1 MALGQTTTLDI
12 RTPEGVHFSLPLAG
26 PVGRTLAW
34 LIDFAV
40 LTGLTWITSLVLM
53 PLLVLSASWALT
65 AQLLMQF
72 IITTFYG
79 VVLEWWW
86 RGQTVGKRV
95 LKLRVMDERGL
106 GLRPSQ
112 VIVRNILRAIDSL
125 PIFYVVGGAT
135 MVFTR
140 HCQRL
145 GDLAAGTVVV
155 RTPVLREP
163 RLDAVL
169 AGRYNSFRDHPLIEA
184 RLRQRVSPEEAQLVL
199 SALIRRDELDPTRR
213 LEVYREIAGHLR
225 TLAPFPPEVT
235 STLTDEQFLRNAADT
250 IFRKV
255 KMESAHVRAA
265 RVAGATP

>member
-1 MALGQTTTLDI
+1 L
-12 RTPEGVHFSLPLAG
+12 FSLSFSWA
-26 PVGRTLAW
+26 VAVQ
-34 LIDFAV
+34 V
-40 LTGLTWITSLVLM
+40 LTL
-53 PLLVLSASWALT
+53 
-65 AQLLMQF
+65 F

-79 VVLEWWW
+79 IVLEWWW

-112 VIVRNILRAIDSL
+112 IVVRNILRAVDSL
-125 PIFYVVGGAT
+125 PLFYVVGGVA

-163 RLDAVL
+163 RLEALL
-169 AGRYNSFRDHPLIEA
+169 AGQYNSFRDHPLVEA

-199 SALIRRDELDPTRR
+199 SALIRRDELDPPRR
-213 LEVYREIAGHLR
+213 IAVYREIADHLR
-225 TLAPFPPEVT
+225 SLAPFPAEVT
-235 STLTDEQFLRNAADT
+235 ATLTDEQFLRNAAET
-250 IFRKV
+250 IFRRV
-255 KMESAHVRAA
+255 KRESAPEPSKHGTTVTA
-265 RVAGATP
+265 